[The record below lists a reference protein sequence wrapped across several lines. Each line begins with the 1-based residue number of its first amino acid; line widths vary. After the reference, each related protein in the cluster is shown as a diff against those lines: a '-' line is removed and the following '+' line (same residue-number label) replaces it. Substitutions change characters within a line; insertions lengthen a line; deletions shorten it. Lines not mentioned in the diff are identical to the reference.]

1 MEDGVCQRMGVAEGN
16 DMGCGGRVD
25 KGKKDRQRRDGGRS
39 KGRGRGDE
47 PIEIVEEA
55 EEVEAELDE
64 GLFLVVWEGAE
75 YLCGIVHV
83 VSAAYPEGEAS
94 VSGGVRGE
102 KMVTGGR

>member
-1 MEDGVCQRMGVAEGN
+1 MGSEVRNA
-16 DMGCGGRVD
+16 
-25 KGKKDRQRRDGGRS
+25 
-39 KGRGRGDE
+39 
-47 PIEIVEEA
+47 PVEVVEKA

-83 VSAAYPEGEAS
+83 VSAAYPEREAS

-102 KMVTGGR
+102 KMVTGGDGDGTGTHLFIL